1 MLSSLIIQDSALP
14 IVRSARTRLPQK
26 AGSKCDN
33 GIPLFLHLCFQKREA
48 FTEFFFKTFD
58 PFPQR
63 SPLFAAA
70 LGVPVGLVGR
80 AYLVLQWDI
89 WKKQPVSTLITV
101 QVAFLLI
108 PPFLPRYTRRRRWPQ
123 CACRRTPWC
132 IPPSDGRCCH
142 RIHFGGRLFL

>member
-89 WKKQPVSTLITV
+89 
-101 QVAFLLI
+101 
-108 PPFLPRYTRRRRWPQ
+108 
-123 CACRRTPWC
+123 
-132 IPPSDGRCCH
+132 
-142 RIHFGGRLFL
+142 

>member
-1 MLSSLIIQDSALP
+1 MPSLYLLQRHRRWISKNQADYQFVKFWFVCILIISQLSLFFNPKFSLRSINQDSTPPL
-14 IVRSARTRLPQK
+14 VRSAHTQLPQK

-80 AYLVLQWDI
+80 AYLILQWDI
-89 WKKQPVSTLITV
+89 WKKQPVSTLMSV
-101 QVAFLLI
+101 QVAF
-108 PPFLPRYTRRRRWPQ
+108 
-123 CACRRTPWC
+123 
-132 IPPSDGRCCH
+132 
-142 RIHFGGRLFL
+142 